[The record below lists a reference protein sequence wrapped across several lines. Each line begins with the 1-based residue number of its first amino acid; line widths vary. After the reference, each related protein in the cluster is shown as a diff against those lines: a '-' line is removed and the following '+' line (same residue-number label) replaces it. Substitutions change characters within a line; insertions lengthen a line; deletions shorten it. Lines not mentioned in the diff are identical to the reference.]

1 MRKVFVVVTALLT
14 ISTALQ
20 IYFAAMGVFSVPDD
34 HLFAIHGT
42 NGRIV
47 LPILV
52 LLTILTA
59 ALARAGKRTIW
70 LSVLVLGL
78 LALQT
83 VIFILTGVIFGVGP
97 ESTEVPLAATL
108 FVSLH
113 GLNGL
118 AIIALSATLFAR
130 ARRLDREPRDS
141 ARTRRADATPSPAE
155 VNTVPRA

>member
-14 ISTALQ
+14 VSTALQ

-70 LSVLVLGL
+70 LSVIVFGL
-78 LALQT
+78 LILQT
-83 VIFILTGVIFGVGP
+83 LFFILTGVIFGVTE

-130 ARRLDREPRDS
+130 ARRLAREPRDS
-141 ARTRRADATPSPAE
+141 ARKADATPSPAE